1 MRICALF
8 IASASALVGCLP
20 PVSPSQLLADS
31 AYDMNVATRFGRMDV
46 ALDFVGDDA
55 RSAFTREHADW
66 GRDLRVVDVELLN
79 LDMGAKD
86 QASVVLSV
94 LWQRL
99 DEAQTRTTQ
108 LTQSWQDGRGGWR
121 MTSEKRSGGDL
132 GLLGDRT
139 KPAASA
145 DGAEI
150 ARAPRGPS
158 FQTTIIRTTE

>member
-1 MRICALF
+1 MAEPFL
-8 IASASALVGCLP
+8 
-20 PVSPSQLLADS
+20 
-31 AYDMNVATRFGRMDV
+31 NVTSSITGR
-46 ALDFVGDDA
+46 A
-55 RSAFTREHADW
+55 W
-66 GRDLRVVDVELLN
+66 VD
-79 LDMGAKD
+79 
-86 QASVVLSV
+86 
-94 LWQRL
+94 RL

-132 GLLGDRT
+132 GLLGDRA
-139 KPAASA
+139 KPAPSA